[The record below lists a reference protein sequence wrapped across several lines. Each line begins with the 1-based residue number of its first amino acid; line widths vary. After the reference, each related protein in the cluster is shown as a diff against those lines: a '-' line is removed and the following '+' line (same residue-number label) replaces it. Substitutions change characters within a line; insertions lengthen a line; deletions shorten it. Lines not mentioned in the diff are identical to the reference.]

1 MQTVLQTL
9 QHLQLNPQAQQQQA
23 PPPQSRL
30 GEFLRTRPSTFFQ
43 AKNPMDAEDLLKS
56 VKKKLEIDPCS
67 NCEKVLFVAHQL
79 FGTTI
84 DWWETYHNPHPNA
97 EAIN

>member
-1 MQTVLQTL
+1 
-9 QHLQLNPQAQQQQA
+9 
-23 PPPQSRL
+23 
-30 GEFLRTRPSTFFQ
+30 
-43 AKNPMDAEDLLKS
+43 MDAEDLLKS

-67 NCEKVLFVAHQL
+67 DCEKVLFVAHQL